1 MHASQIGRPRAFDA
15 EAALEKAMTV
25 FWAQGYEGA
34 SLTDLTEAM
43 GISRKSLYAA
53 YGNKEDLF
61 RKALRRYAEGP
72 GAYVAEALREPT
84 AREVAAAFLAGA
96 ARSGTMPG
104 LPAGCMG
111 VQGALAAG
119 GTGRTARDILAE
131 WRAHGQTLLRDRFR
145 QAVQTGD
152 LPGSSD
158 PEKIARYVM
167 TIANGIAVQAAGGAA
182 CEDLQQVAD
191 AALRNWPPA

>member
-1 MHASQIGRPRAFDA
+1 MHTSQIGRPRAFDA
-15 EAALEKAMTV
+15 EAALEKAMMV

-61 RKALRRYAEGP
+61 RKALQRYAEGP
-72 GAYVAEALREPT
+72 GAYVTEALRAPT
-84 AREVAAAFLAGA
+84 AREVAMAFLAGS
-96 ARSGTMPG
+96 ARANTLPG
-104 LPAGCMG
+104 FPAGCLG

-119 GTGRTARDILAE
+119 ETGRVARDTLAE
-131 WRAHGQTLLRDRFR
+131 WRAHGQALLRDRFR
-145 QAVQTGD
+145 QAVQVGD
-152 LPGSSD
+152 LPADAD

-167 TIANGIAVQAAGGAA
+167 TIANGVAVQAAGGAT
-182 CEDLQQVAD
+182 CEDLQEVAD
-191 AALRNWPPA
+191 AALQNWPPA

>member
-1 MHASQIGRPRAFDA
+1 MHTSQIGRPRAFDA
-15 EAALEKAMTV
+15 EAALEKALTV

-72 GAYVAEALREPT
+72 GAYVAEALRAPT
-84 AREVAAAFLAGA
+84 AREVAMAFLAGSVRA
-96 ARSGTMPG
+96 TTLPG
-104 LPAGCMG
+104 LPAGCLG
-111 VQGALAAG
+111 VQGALVTG
-119 GTGRTARDILAE
+119 ETGRVARDTLAQ
-131 WRAHGQTLLRDRFR
+131 WRAHGQALLRDRFR
-145 QAVQTGD
+145 QAVESGD
-152 LPGSSD
+152 LPADAD

-167 TIANGIAVQAAGGAA
+167 TIANGVAVQAAGGAR

>member
-72 GAYVAEALREPT
+72 GAYVAEALRQPT

-119 GTGRTARDILAE
+119 GAGRTARDILTE

-152 LPGSSD
+152 LPDSAD

>member
-1 MHASQIGRPRAFDA
+1 MRTSQIGRPRAFDA
-15 EAALEKAMTV
+15 EAALEKAMMV

-61 RKALRRYAEGP
+61 RKALQRYTEGP
-72 GAYVAEALREPT
+72 GAYVAEALQAAT
-84 AREVAAAFLAGA
+84 AREVAMAFLAGS
-96 ARSGTMPG
+96 ARANTLPG
-104 LPAGCMG
+104 LPAGCLG
-111 VQGALAAG
+111 VQGALAVG
-119 GTGRTARDILAE
+119 ETGRVARDTLAE
-131 WRAHGQTLLRDRFR
+131 WRAHGEALLRDRFR
-145 QAVQTGD
+145 QAVHAGD
-152 LPGSSD
+152 LPAGAD

-167 TIANGIAVQAAGGAA
+167 TIANGVAVQAAGGAT

-191 AALRNWPPA
+191 AALQNWPPA